1 MTNTIFLSTLLSLA
15 SIILTSGFLQ
25 LNVRTGE
32 KHHRTERTSCSS
44 AYAPVTESSDTSTST
59 KLAIASPSKEKTNI
73 PCTKSKRIIIK
84 GIKEDTRIGTAKS
97 SSYTRIKNNKNR
109 KDNEFQWLHW
119 VYNQWKDTSPLDL
132 TDENIIKQMMLS
144 IPKWSKRKS
153 LQDAIRAEELLE
165 RLIQEAIAGNPHMRT
180 GITSKSKPIPPALL
194 TVSLFN
200 AGCDAYAKIGNP
212 DGAQRVLR
220 RMESLRNLVHN
231 GSDVQDFANL
241 QPDEFSMSTLAT
253 AWAKSRSEEA
263 AQKAEAILKYMDLKG
278 LRPNTIT
285 YNTILH
291 AIAVGNQV
299 DKALKAENIVQRM
312 KHRHKKYG
320 EDCMPDVYTYHALIK
335 AWSRSSLPGAPQ
347 KAESILQL
355 MDEAASFNEKLA
367 PNTYCFT
374 TVIHSWARSS
384 EKLKARRAYHLL
396 NVLTQRYYDAKSNYK
411 VQSTRKNKKSVNV
424 LKPNVKTFT
433 SVLNA
438 CARPVSEL
446 EKKDAFALAKMTMKE
461 LSIGTYGRPNFLS
474 FAAYLAVCS
483 STLDEGIDRDAE
495 VKKVFDECIKA
506 GQVGQIVLE
515 KLHVAASPELLQQL
529 IGSYIND
536 RGEVAIPSHWSALT
550 KGERAGGNYS
560 ILTEINDYDMSRM
573 LKSSHLQL
581 NDAQKFGAG
590 ISSSFDSSPTIVRHG
605 ENEILWS
612 THTLS

>member
-1 MTNTIFLSTLLSLA
+1 M
-15 SIILTSGFLQ
+15 
-25 LNVRTGE
+25 
-32 KHHRTERTSCSS
+32 
-44 AYAPVTESSDTSTST
+44 
-59 KLAIASPSKEKTNI
+59 
-73 PCTKSKRIIIK
+73 
-84 GIKEDTRIGTAKS
+84 
-97 SSYTRIKNNKNR
+97 
-109 KDNEFQWLHW
+109 
-119 VYNQWKDTSPLDL
+119 
-132 TDENIIKQMMLS
+132 
-144 IPKWSKRKS
+144 
-153 LQDAIRAEELLE
+153 
-165 RLIQEAIAGNPHMRT
+165 
-180 GITSKSKPIPPALL
+180 
-194 TVSLFN
+194 
-200 AGCDAYAKIGNP
+200 
-212 DGAQRVLR
+212 
-220 RMESLRNLVHN
+220 
-231 GSDVQDFANL
+231 
-241 QPDEFSMSTLAT
+241 
-253 AWAKSRSEEA
+253 
-263 AQKAEAILKYMDLKG
+263 
-278 LRPNTIT
+278 
-285 YNTILH
+285 
-291 AIAVGNQV
+291 
-299 DKALKAENIVQRM
+299 
-312 KHRHKKYG
+312 
-320 EDCMPDVYTYHALIK
+320 
-335 AWSRSSLPGAPQ
+335 
-347 KAESILQL
+347 
-355 MDEAASFNEKLA
+355 
-367 PNTYCFT
+367 
-374 TVIHSWARSS
+374 IHSWARSS

-396 NVLTQRYYDAKSNYK
+396 SVLTQRYYDAKSNYK

-446 EKKDAFALAKMTMKE
+446 EKSDAFALAKMTMKE

-536 RGEVAIPSHWSALT
+536 RGEVAIPSHWNALT

-560 ILTEINDYDMSRM
+560 ILTEINDYDMSRI